1 MIEELLQFV
10 INGVISGGILAL
22 PAMAFSLLYGI
33 LNFPNFAI
41 SAYITAGAFLFY
53 ALNVTFH
60 LPFWAALFGALILS
74 GFMGVSVDW
83 AVFRPMR
90 GRRHL
95 TLAIAS
101 IGLSF
106 ILENIVRF
114 LWGNELRSFDL
125 PIARAF
131 KFGPM
136 RVGKEQLLILLTA
149 VGVMIIVHALLKGT
163 RLGKAMRAVA
173 DNPMLAGVK
182 GLDSEQV
189 IRRTSFIGAALAGIS
204 GIMVGVDTIVEP
216 LMGFKLVFSVFA
228 AAILGGIGNAAAA
241 VGGAFCVG
249 LAEEVSLIWI
259 PATYKSAVGFGM
271 IVIVLLLRPSGLFNR
286 QTAR

>member
-1 MIEELLQFV
+1 MVEHFLQFV
-10 INGVISGGILAL
+10 INGVVSGGILAL

-53 ALNVTFH
+53 ALNVTLH
-60 LPFWAALFGALILS
+60 LPFWAALSGALILS
-74 GFMGVSVDW
+74 GLMGVSVDRV
-83 AVFRPMR
+83 VFKPMR

-106 ILENIVRF
+106 ILENVVRF

-125 PIARAF
+125 PVARAF
-131 KFGPM
+131 KLGAM

-149 VGVMIIVHALLKGT
+149 VVIMVVVQALLRGT

-173 DNPMLAGVK
+173 DNPMLASVK

-189 IRRTSFIGAALAGIS
+189 IRRTSFIGATLAGIS

-241 VGGAFCVG
+241 VSGAFCVG

-271 IVIVLLLRPSGLFNR
+271 IVVVLLLKPSGLFNR